1 MFIVDPPCQ
10 ELLSGR
16 QRFLN
21 SEIIT
26 PPFRGVVLYK
36 LALGNKTYILYTS
49 NSHLVVLQSIFE
61 VFSKHMAVSNHI
73 LRLFI
78 MNHKT
83 DTH

>member
-26 PPFRGVVLYK
+26 PPFRGVILYK
-36 LALGNKTYILYTS
+36 LALGNKPTSYTQVILI
-49 NSHLVVLQSIFE
+49 VVLQSI
-61 VFSKHMAVSNHI
+61 
-73 LRLFI
+73 LRFLQTWLSQI
-78 MNHKT
+78 ICDYSLCKT
-83 DTH
+83 DT